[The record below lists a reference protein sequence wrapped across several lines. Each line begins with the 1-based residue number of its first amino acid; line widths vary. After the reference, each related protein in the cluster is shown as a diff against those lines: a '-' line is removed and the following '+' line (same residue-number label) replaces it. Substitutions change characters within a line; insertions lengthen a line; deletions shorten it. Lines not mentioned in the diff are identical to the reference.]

1 MKLIIYDYKEHSNTV
16 VHDDVKSIEENYHDG
31 VTLIFE
37 SGRYLCIPKNQY
49 SFIEIR

>member
-1 MKLIIYDYKEHSNTV
+1 MRLAIHDYKEHGFTL
-16 VHDDVKSIEENYHDG
+16 VHDEVKSIEDNYHDG

-49 SFIEIR
+49 SYIEIR